1 MHEVKFITELTK
13 YQLLC
18 VTEKNVW
25 GSTALPTWFTFSGR
39 SVVSQLKRKVFVY
52 QYLDIVNFGSACF
65 SVLICVWLLRSAKIK
80 GDEVKVRLKWGR
92 SVYAGDSWGKSVR
105 SRRNPC
111 KSTEFPF
118 QIGLLNT
125 LTHQTFGGEP
135 VCESCECRAAS
146 ADDAAPLCLTTPP
159 SQDVKW

>member
-1 MHEVKFITELTK
+1 MWYARIYMREYRSSDLVFLFWKISCITIK
-13 YQLLC
+13 
-18 VTEKNVW
+18 EK
-25 GSTALPTWFTFSGR
+25 
-39 SVVSQLKRKVFVY
+39 SVYHNLFMNIWI
-52 QYLDIVNFGSACF
+52 YLDFVNFGSACF
-65 SVLICVWLLRSAKIK
+65 SVFICVWLLRSAKIK
-80 GDEVKVRLKWGR
+80 GDEVKVRLKWRR
-92 SVYAGDSWGKSVR
+92 SVYAGNSWGKSVR